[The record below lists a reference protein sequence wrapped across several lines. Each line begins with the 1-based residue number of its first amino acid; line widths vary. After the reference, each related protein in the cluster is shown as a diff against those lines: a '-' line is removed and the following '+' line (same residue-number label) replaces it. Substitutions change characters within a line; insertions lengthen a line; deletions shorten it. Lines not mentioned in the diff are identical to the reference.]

1 MASPPPGSNPCAVQR
16 FRAALRHCL
25 PVRRPR
31 RRGPDEPHPVDAR
44 PPEARATEART
55 PGAASAGRYNDAM
68 QSETRA
74 PASGRIESR
83 ADVAAPGPVDRLAA
97 LLDRRDPPAEP
108 GAPLPP
114 LFHWLYFL
122 AADPPGALGPD
133 GHPRRGGFLPADEAL
148 PRRMWAG
155 GRIAF
160 HHDVAIGAAIRRRSE
175 VVAMKERQGR
185 SGRLLLVTVRHVI
198 GPAESEAAA
207 IIEEHDIVYRTA
219 TAPAA
224 AAPAAPETAAWRRS
238 LMPDAVMLFRYSALT
253 YNGHRIHY
261 DRDWARAEG
270 YPGLVVHGPLVATL
284 LLDLL
289 RRADP
294 DRAIRRFTFRA
305 RSPAFDGD
313 RLDLLADPG
322 AGGGPARMWARG
334 PDGRLVMEAEA
345 SPQAGPD
352 AIEVGP

>member
-1 MASPPPGSNPCAVQR
+1 M
-16 FRAALRHCL
+16 H
-25 PVRRPR
+25 
-31 RRGPDEPHPVDAR
+31 
-44 PPEARATEART
+44 
-55 PGAASAGRYNDAM
+55 
-68 QSETRA
+68 SETRA
-74 PASGRIESR
+74 PASGRIENR
-83 ADVAAPGPVDRLAA
+83 ADFAAPGPVDRLAS

-133 GHPRRGGFLPADEAL
+133 GHVRRGGFLPADEGL

-185 SGRLLLVTVRHVI
+185 SGRLLLVTVRHAI
-198 GPAESEAAA
+198 GTPGTEAPA
-207 IIEEHDIVYRTA
+207 IVEEHDIVYRAAANARA
-219 TAPAA
+219 TAAEA
-224 AAPAAPETAAWRRS
+224 AAPQSGAPETAAWRRS
-238 LMPDAVMLFRYSALT
+238 LVPDAVMLFRYSALT

-284 LLDLL
+284 LLDL
-289 RRADP
+289 
-294 DRAIRRFTFRA
+294 IRRSDPAFAVRRFAFRA
-305 RSPAFDGD
+305 RSPAFDGEG
-313 RLDLLADPG
+313 LDLLADPSP
-322 AGGGPARMWARG
+322 GGGAARMWARG
-334 PDGRLVMEAEA
+334 PDGRMVMEAAVSSER
-345 SPQAGPD
+345 GPD
-352 AIEVGP
+352 AIEVGS